1 MRRERI
7 TITIRSDVLKKLDT
21 IIDGEKIRNRSNAIE
36 TIVLEKF
43 KQRILQKAIILG
55 AGKDIELNGK
65 VINKLLLPLKEGT
78 LVEKNIKTLKK
89 FGIKEFVLVV
99 GKWKSAVEK
108 VLSKRKEEGIKIHYH
123 EEYGGTAAV
132 LRHIKQELKETFF
145 MANGDIVLD
154 IIDIEDLY
162 LFHKKHRG
170 AATIA
175 VATAADSS
183 RLGSIFMK
191 GNLIT
196 DFREKITDQEKQS
209 QLINGGVYIL
219 EPQVCDLV
227 PEEFSMLEEDV
238 FPKLA
243 REKKLFGYQIGKN
256 WVHLDDKTHY
266 EGYLKSLESK

>member
-7 TITIRSDVLKKLDT
+7 TITIRSDVLRKLDT
-21 IIDGEKIRNRSNAIE
+21 VMDGEKIRNRSNAIE

-108 VLSKRKEEGIKIHYH
+108 VLSKRKEEGIKINYH
-123 EEYGGTAAV
+123 EEYGGTEAV
-132 LRHIKQELKETFF
+132 LRHIKQKLKETFF

-196 DFREKITDQEKQS
+196 DFREKITHQEKQS
-209 QLINGGVYIL
+209 QLINGGGYIM

-238 FPKLA
+238 FPKMA
-243 REKKLFGYQIGKN
+243 SEKKLFGLEFGKN